1 MGQRATP
8 RPLRSH
14 QPLLEAAPHLRV
26 DYVESTNLS
35 HWLATSATLPMAIVS
50 FGSPIPASVSCPVIT
65 LDLPQLGNHS
75 DLEVWTSDQPVTVH
89 RRNGFFAATSGE
101 MLAGTF
107 QVEEEPGAGLRATTE
122 QAYRRLLNH
131 VQTLGF
137 PYLWRVWNYFPGINK
152 QEQGLERYRQFCVG
166 RHQALVGNL
175 HGFPG
180 SLPAGTAV
188 GTRSGPLQL
197 YVLAGTHP
205 AIHLG
210 NPRQVHAYEYPQH
223 YGPCSPSFARA
234 TLLQS
239 DMHAQLFI
247 SGTASVVGHTS
258 RHIDRPG
265 EQTQE
270 TMSNLRALI
279 GHAADVSGAVPNLQP
294 SRGTFKVYV
303 RQPEH
308 LGIIQQVLSASAIA
322 PSRILYLQG
331 DLCRRELLVEIEGV
345 VIAE

>member
-1 MGQRATP
+1 MGQRSIT

-14 QPLLEAAPHLRV
+14 QPLLEPAPRLRV
-26 DYVESTNLS
+26 DYVEPSNLS
-35 HWLATSATLPMAIVS
+35 RWLATSGTHPLAIVS
-50 FGSPIPASVSCPVIT
+50 FGGPVASSISCPVIT
-65 LDLPQLGNHS
+65 LDLPQLDDRSH
-75 DLEVWTSDQPVTVH
+75 LEVWTSDQPVTIH
-89 RRNGFFAATSGE
+89 TQNGFFAATSGE

-107 QVEEEPGAGLRATTE
+107 QVEEKPGAGLRATTE
-122 QAYRRLLNH
+122 HAYRCLLNH

-137 PYLWRVWNYFPGINK
+137 PYLWRIWNYFPGIN
-152 QEQGLERYRQFCVG
+152 ENEHGLERYRQFCVG
-166 RHQALVGNL
+166 RHEALVGSL

-205 AIHLG
+205 ATHLG

-247 SGTASVVGHTS
+247 SGTASVVGHAS

-270 TMSNLRALI
+270 TMSNLRTLI
-279 GHAADVSGAVPNLQP
+279 EHATGVSGAMPRLQP

-303 RQPEH
+303 RQSEH
-308 LGIIQQVLSASAIA
+308 LGIIQQALSASAIA
-322 PSRILYLQG
+322 PSQIHYLQG

-345 VIAE
+345 VVAE

>member
-26 DYVESTNLS
+26 DYVESINLS
-35 HWLATSATLPMAIVS
+35 RWLAASVNAPLAIVS
-50 FGSPIPASVSCPVIT
+50 FGAPVDHAVSCPVIT
-65 LDLPQLGNHS
+65 LDLPQLDGRS
-75 DLEVWTSDQPVTVH
+75 QIEVWTSDQPVTVH
-89 RRNGFFAATSGE
+89 RRDGLLAATSDE
-101 MLAGTF
+101 MLACTV
-107 QVEEEPGAGLRATTE
+107 QLEETPGMGLRETTE
-122 QAYRRLLNH
+122 RAYRHLLHH
-131 VQTLGF
+131 VQKLGY
-137 PYLWRVWNYFPGINK
+137 PYLWRIWNYFPGINA

-166 RHQALVGNL
+166 RHHALAGSL
-175 HGFPG
+175 YGFPG

-197 YVLAGTHP
+197 YVLAGTRP

-239 DMHAQLFI
+239 DIHSQLFI
-247 SGTASVVGHTS
+247 SGTASVVGHES

-270 TMSNLRALI
+270 TMSNLRALLA
-279 GHAADVSGAVPNLQP
+279 HAADISDAMPNLQL

-303 RQPEH
+303 RYPEH
-308 LGIIQQVLSASAIA
+308 LARIQQTLSASAIA

-331 DLCRRELLVEIEGV
+331 DLCRRELLVEIEGIV
-345 VIAE
+345 TAE